1 MIIYDINR
9 YIIYKIKMSLVY
21 KANNIEDSGKILES
35 LNDKKLS
42 KLIMTKYEFDN
53 IIGLRTMQLSH
64 GSNPFIN
71 TDIVNI
77 KSNMEL
83 RAIAL
88 KELEQGKLPYII
100 ERILPNNKKEYVR
113 VRDLDLI
120 AIKDRMR

>member
-1 MIIYDINR
+1 MALI
-9 YIIYKIKMSLVY
+9 Y
-21 KANNIEDSGKILES
+21 KANNIEDSGKVLEC
-35 LNDKKLS
+35 LDNKKVS

-64 GSNPFIN
+64 GSQPFVK
-71 TDIVNI
+71 TDIIKI

-88 KELEQGKLPYII
+88 KELEEGKLPFII
-100 ERILPNNKKEYVR
+100 ERVLPNNKKEFVR

-120 AIKDRMR
+120 AIRDRMR